1 MDNRKKLH
9 DYSIVMICFSV
20 LNVFTF
26 LGTVISTFIDGSF
39 EKSLNSVEAD
49 IVGIV
54 KIVLI
59 IFGVLMMILALS
71 DALIGLKGLKVSR
84 EPNADKGYIV
94 VAKIFFVLNVFAVIS
109 SVASLIN
116 NTTPIIDGIL
126 SLANTVLDVI
136 VYALFIKAATAVR
149 RDLIKK

>member
-39 EKSLNSVEAD
+39 DKSLNSVEAD

-59 IFGVLMMILALS
+59 IFSVVLVATL
-71 DALIGLKGLKVSR
+71 
-84 EPNADKGYIV
+84 YI
-94 VAKIFFVLNVFAVIS
+94 KE
-109 SVASLIN
+109 
-116 NTTPIIDGIL
+116 
-126 SLANTVLDVI
+126 
-136 VYALFIKAATAVR
+136 
-149 RDLIKK
+149 

>member
-39 EKSLNSVEAD
+39 DKSLNSVEAD

-109 SVASLIN
+109 SVTSLIN

-149 RDLIKK
+149 RDVIK

>member
-26 LGTVISTFIDGSF
+26 LGTVISTFVDGSF

-71 DALIGLKGLKVSR
+71 DAFIGLKGLKVSR

-94 VAKIFFVLNVFAVIS
+94 VAKIFFVLNVIAVIS

-149 RDLIKK
+149 RDVIK

>member
-39 EKSLNSVEAD
+39 DKSLNSVEAD

-71 DALIGLKGLKVSR
+71 DAFIGLKGLKVSR

-94 VAKIFFVLNVFAVIS
+94 VAKIFFVLNVIAVIS

-149 RDLIKK
+149 RDVIK

>member
-39 EKSLNSVEAD
+39 DKSLNSVEAD

-94 VAKIFFVLNVFAVIS
+94 VAKIFFVLNIFAVIS
-109 SVASLIN
+109 SVTSLIN

-149 RDLIKK
+149 RDVIK